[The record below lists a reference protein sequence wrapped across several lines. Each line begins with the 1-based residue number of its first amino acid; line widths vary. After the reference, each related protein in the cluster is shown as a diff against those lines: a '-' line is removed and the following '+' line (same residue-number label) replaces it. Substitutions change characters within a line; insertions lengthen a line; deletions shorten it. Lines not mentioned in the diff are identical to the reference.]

1 MESLYINPR
10 LAFHP
15 EGRRPRPRLDIAVH
29 HQDKMKPSTVFS
41 GFATALFSGVSAL
54 SIGEIN
60 GDRFLSKYNGQNVSN
75 VIGIV
80 TAKGPNGLWIRSVEK
95 SQDRR
100 VSDSIYVYASSLAQN
115 TSVSTGDVVVLSGT
129 VSEYRSNKDYLYLA
143 EITSP
148 EIAAILER
156 GHELAPLV
164 IGKDTASPPTV
175 QYTSLDKGDIFAVPN
190 NRSLVSA
197 VNPVLEPQ
205 EYGLDFWESLSGQLV
220 TVKSPRAI
228 GKPNRYGDTWVV
240 GDWATSGENGRGG
253 LTVTPTGKTDPC
265 PAPVRETSSRRER
278 GK

>member
-1 MESLYINPR
+1 
-10 LAFHP
+10 
-15 EGRRPRPRLDIAVH
+15 
-29 HQDKMKPSTVFS
+29 MKPSTVFS